1 MSQIVIEVTEQRK
14 RVFDALCL
22 KNDITIEQM
31 FENHLACVENRE
43 GGLDPTDLPEDQEAA
58 VKRIEAKALKAK
70 AERAVLA
77 AEVVTLNTLQP

>member
-43 GGLDPTDLPEDQEAA
+43 GAIDPTDSDADQLAS
-58 VKRIEAKALKAK
+58 VVRLEAKADRDQAAAQAK
-70 AERAVLA
+70 ADNGVI
-77 AEVVTLNTLQP
+77 